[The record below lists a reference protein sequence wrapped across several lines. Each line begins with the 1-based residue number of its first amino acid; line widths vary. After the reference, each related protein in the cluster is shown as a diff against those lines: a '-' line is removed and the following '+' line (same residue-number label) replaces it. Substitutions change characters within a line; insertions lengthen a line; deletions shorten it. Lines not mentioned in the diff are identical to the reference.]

1 MPFSIIRISVASGI
15 DVLWM
20 YEMKIRFFNS
30 LTALSLS
37 ALVASATAVQAQ
49 DTGFDTWLTEVRAE
63 ALGRGISESTLNS
76 AFSGLAPIDRVLEL
90 DKSQPEFTQTFW
102 SYLNRA
108 ISDQRVERGRKL
120 LVEHADLLAEVQK
133 RYGVQPRF
141 LVAFWGLETNF
152 GDYTGGFPVIGALAT
167 LAHDPRR
174 SDFFRAELMHAL
186 SILDAG
192 DITVDR
198 MSGSWA
204 GAMGQPQ
211 FMPSTFTG
219 YARDGDGDGKR
230 DLWGSLPDVF
240 HSAANYLSQVGW
252 TDEET
257 WGREVRLPDGFDL
270 DLVDLSIKK
279 QIGDWAALGV
289 TRANGNALPMAD
301 IEGSIVLPSG
311 RNGPAFLV
319 YGNYRAILVWNR
331 STLYALAVGIL
342 SDRLAGRGELVAK
355 QPANDRPLS
364 RSDILA
370 MQRSLNTLGFSSGEP
385 DGMVGPMTRNAIK
398 DYQRKAGLPA
408 DAYPTAE
415 LIQQIKAAAG
425 E

>member
-1 MPFSIIRISVASGI
+1 MKTRVIK
-15 DVLWM
+15 VLQAFCL
-20 YEMKIRFFNS
+20 IGPVV
-30 LTALSLS
+30 LAGT
-37 ALVASATAVQAQ
+37 ASAQ
-49 DTGFDTWLTEVRAE
+49 DAEFADWLSGLRSE
-63 ALGRGISESTLNS
+63 ALGRGISESTLNT
-76 AFSGLAPIDRVLEL
+76 AFAGLVPIDRVLEL

-108 ISDQRVERGRKL
+108 ISDERVERGRSL
-120 LVEHADLLAEVQK
+120 LIRHADLLADVEA

-174 SDFFRAELMHAL
+174 SDFFRNELMHAL
-186 SILDAG
+186 SILEAG

-211 FMPSTFTG
+211 FMPSTFTV

-230 DLWGSLPDVF
+230 DLWNSLPDVF

-252 TDEET
+252 QGDET
-257 WGREVRLPDGFDL
+257 WGREVRLPSDFDL
-270 DLVDLSIKK
+270 DLISLDTRKP
-279 QIGDWAALGV
+279 IGDWAALGI
-289 TRANGNALPMAD
+289 TRANGNALPSAD
-301 IEGSIVLPSG
+301 IEGSIVLPAG
-311 RNGPAFLV
+311 RTGPAFLV

-342 SDRLAGRGELVAK
+342 ADRLVGQGALVAK
-355 QPANDRPLS
+355 QPSDDRPLS
-364 RSDILA
+364 RTDVLD
-370 MQRSLNTLGFSSGEP
+370 MQANLNRLGFVSGEP
-385 DGMVGPMTRNAIK
+385 DGMIGPMTRDAIRA
-398 DYQRKAGLPA
+398 YQRKVGLPA

-415 LIQQIKAAAG
+415 LLKRIAAEAASQ
-425 E
+425 

>member
-1 MPFSIIRISVASGI
+1 MKTCFINALLILASIALISGSGP
-15 DVLWM
+15 
-20 YEMKIRFFNS
+20 
-30 LTALSLS
+30 A
-37 ALVASATAVQAQ
+37 QAQ
-49 DTGFDTWLTEVRAE
+49 NASFDDWLSTLRAE
-63 ALGRGISESTLNS
+63 AIGRGISESTLDI
-76 AFSGLAPIDRVLEL
+76 AFAGLEPIDRVLEL

-102 SYLNRA
+102 TYLNRA
-108 ISDQRVERGRKL
+108 ISDARIERGRAL
-120 LVEHADLLAEVQK
+120 LKEHAALLAEVEK

-174 SDFFRAELMHAL
+174 SDFFRNELMHAL
-186 SILDAG
+186 SILEAG

-230 DLWGSLPDVF
+230 DLWNSLPDVF

-252 TDEET
+252 SGDET
-257 WGREVRLPDGFDL
+257 WGREVLLPADFDL
-270 DLVDLSIKK
+270 DLVGLETRK
-279 QIGDWAALGV
+279 QIGDWSTLGV
-289 TRANGNALPMAD
+289 TRANGNALPVAD
-301 IEGSIVLPSG
+301 IEGSIVLPAG

-342 SDRLAGRGELVAK
+342 SDRLINLGRLVAS
-355 QPANDRPLS
+355 QPENDRPLS
-364 RSDILA
+364 RTEILA
-370 MQRSLNTLGFSSGEP
+370 MQHNLNKLGFSSGEP
-385 DGMVGPMTRNAIK
+385 DGMVGPMTRNAIR

-408 DAYPTAE
+408 DAYPTDELLRRIDAE
-415 LIQQIKAAAG
+415 AAAQ
-425 E
+425 

>member
-1 MPFSIIRISVASGI
+1 MKTIFINILTVVSLAGLIASVS
-15 DVLWM
+15 
-20 YEMKIRFFNS
+20 S
-30 LTALSLS
+30 
-37 ALVASATAVQAQ
+37 VQAQ
-49 DTGFDTWLTEVRAE
+49 DASFDAWLSDVRTEAIQ
-63 ALGRGISESTLNS
+63 RGISESTLNQ
-76 AFSGLAPIDRVLEL
+76 AFTDLAPIGRVLEL

-108 ISDQRVERGRKL
+108 ISDKRIERGKNL

-133 RYGVQPRF
+133 LYGVQPRF
-141 LVAFWGLETNF
+141 LVSFWGLETNF

-174 SDFFRAELMHAL
+174 SVFFRSELMHAL
-186 SILDAG
+186 TILEAG

-219 YARDGDGDGKR
+219 YAKDGNGDGKR

-240 HSAANYLSQVGW
+240 HSASNYLSQVGW
-252 TDEET
+252 NGEET
-257 WGREVRLPDGFDL
+257 WGREVSLPSNFDL
-270 DLVDLSIKK
+270 DLIDMKIRKP
-279 QIGDWAALGV
+279 IGEWAALGV
-289 TRANGNALPMAD
+289 KRANGNTLPQAD

-311 RNGPAFLV
+311 RTGPAFLV

-342 SDRLAGRGELVAK
+342 SDRLVDRGRLVAQ
-355 QPANDRPLS
+355 QPADDRPLS
-364 RSDILA
+364 RADVLT
-370 MQRSLNTLGFSSGEP
+370 MQRYLNQLGFSSGEP
-385 DGMVGPMTRNAIK
+385 DGMIGPMTRTAIRE
-398 DYQRKAGLPA
+398 YQRTAGLPA
-408 DAYPTAE
+408 DAYPTPALVE
-415 LIQQIKAAAG
+415 KIKADATAQ
-425 E
+425 